1 MCYSWCNECTIQD
14 IFTNNFLNVPRVLH
28 WSAFIILKHLAQPM
42 NITNGAFVGHAY
54 WQCPCAFYLCTQLA
68 MSNSKGHQKTQ
79 MHTCRAP

>member
-54 WQCPCAFYLCTQLA
+54 
-68 MSNSKGHQKTQ
+68 
-79 MHTCRAP
+79 